1 MAEEHFEYG
10 EETQRVLLSFM
21 MSNAELYT
29 RSCNIIKEDY
39 FDDHLRSAVRFI
51 QKYSN
56 DYKAIPTPEQLK
68 AQSGVQVT
76 VFDQMNEAHGE
87 WYLDTIES
95 FCRHRAIE
103 NVILDGAK
111 FLEKGQYGEIE
122 RRLKDAM
129 LISLTRDL
137 GSDYFSDPLG
147 RLKRLRDTSNL
158 VSTGWKNFDDKLFGG
173 LSKGGLHIFCGGP
186 GSGKSLWMQNLALN
200 WVEMGKNIL
209 YITLELSQD
218 LTDLRIDHMVSGLS
232 RGQIFADV
240 LQAAAI
246 ISAKAKNC
254 GNLTTKKFSEGGTT
268 ANDLRAYIKEYIIQ
282 RGYAP
287 DAICVDYL
295 DLMHPASGGIDLG
308 NLFVKDKYVSEELR
322 AIAGDYDIPLVT
334 ASQLNRSAVESS
346 EFDHS
351 HIAGGIS
358 KINTADNV
366 FAILYTTSMRERG
379 EYELQFLKTRS
390 ASAVGHKIKLAVSS
404 ETLRITEFPN
414 SGPPKRETP
423 QETRDEL
430 KRRTEDLANS
440 KPVHFGDFDTAP
452 EPEVK
457 AGLNSLMSNLRNGIV
472 ENTK

>member
-29 RSCNIIKEDY
+29 RSCNIIKEEY

-51 QKYSN
+51 QKYTN
-56 DYKAIPTPEQLK
+56 EYKAIPTPEQLK

-76 VFDQMNEAHGE
+76 VFDQMNDAHGE

-129 LISLTRDL
+129 VISLTRDL
-137 GSDYFSDPLG
+137 GSQYFSDPLA

-158 VSTGWKNFDDKLFGG
+158 VSTGWQAFDDKLFGG
-173 LSKGGLHIFCGGP
+173 LSKGGLHIFCGGS

-200 WVEMGKNIL
+200 WVEMGKNVL

-232 RGQIFADV
+232 RKEIFSDV

-246 ISAKAKNC
+246 ISAKARNC
-254 GNLTTKKFSEGGTT
+254 GDLTTKKFSEGGTT
-268 ANDLRAYIKEYIIQ
+268 ANDLRAYIREYIIQ
-282 RGYAP
+282 RGFSP
-287 DAICVDYL
+287 DAILVDYL
-295 DLMHPASGGIDLG
+295 DLMHPAAGGVSLD

-322 AIAGDYDIPLVT
+322 AIACDYDVPLVT
-334 ASQLNRSAVESS
+334 ASQLNRTANEAS

-390 ASAVGHKIKLAVSS
+390 ASAVGHKIKMSVNSG
-404 ETLRITEFPN
+404 TLRITDFL
-414 SGPPKRETP
+414 STGVPKRETP